1 MQNLTGIA
9 QSKMSSSEILRGKR
23 VIVTGAGKG
32 IGRETALDAARN
44 GADVSVVSRT
54 KSDID
59 GVLAELQGF
68 DVRTVGVV
76 ADIAY
81 EEGAK
86 RIVSETRLA
95 LGGVDGLVCAA
106 GYPML
111 PELWNKSTHQLSTE
125 EILAVFKI
133 DVLGSFLL
141 VKETLPLMVNQKRGV
156 IILFSSTA
164 GLAGY
169 EKGAAYAVSK
179 AANLGLVKSIASE
192 YGVFNIRAYAIA
204 PGNIRTVRT
213 FDSLSEDEQ
222 KELEQEPP
230 MKRWGNPAE
239 VAGAITALLSDKMSF
254 VTGQTIVVDG
264 GTIML

>member
-1 MQNLTGIA
+1 
-9 QSKMSSSEILRGKR
+9 MSRSEILRGKR

-32 IGRETALDAARN
+32 IGRETALAVAKN
-44 GADVSVVSRT
+44 GGDVCVASRS
-54 KSDID
+54 KNDID
-59 GVLAELQGF
+59 VVLAELQAF
-68 DVRTVGVV
+68 DVKTVGVA
-76 ADIAY
+76 ADISY

-86 RIVSETRLA
+86 RIVSETRKA

-106 GYPML
+106 GYPMM
-111 PELWNKSTHQLSTE
+111 PELWNKSTHQLTTE
-125 EILAVFKI
+125 EILNVFKI
-133 DVLGSFLL
+133 DVLGSFL
-141 VKETLPLMVNQKRGV
+141 VTKEAIPMMVNQKKGV
-156 IILFSSTA
+156 IVLFSSTA

-169 EKGAAYAVSK
+169 EKGAAYAISK

-192 YGVFNIRAYAIA
+192 YGLFNIRAYAIA
-204 PGNIRTVRT
+204 PGNIKTSRT
-213 FDSLSEDEQ
+213 FEALSDQEQ

-239 VAGAITALLSDKMSF
+239 VAESIIALLSDKMSF